1 MKRFAYLH
9 LLFLTL
15 TIGFAHVVAGQNDTT
30 RFNELRQLLPDVIES
45 NIDSADW
52 YLEEM
57 LALAGSIAD
66 DKYLAS
72 AYEWHGNLYFAKSSY
87 DTATYYYDLAK
98 NLYLQQGEEIIALE
112 IDTHLAA
119 LDFDKSDYEK
129 AITRLETVL
138 SALDGNDDNYSIKA
152 KACNILGN
160 IYSEMERYETS
171 NTYLLE
177 SAEYFSLAADSVNV
191 SLSYI
196 TLAYNHIELKN
207 YEQSLAYAEKG
218 YQMSKAMNFV
228 RLVGASVY
236 IMGKVALQLDRL
248 EQAEAQLT
256 EALDLARQSEDPILV
271 AYIHA
276 ELARLYMQLGQ
287 SEPFATH
294 IDQLESLAT
303 DYGLTILLKDA
314 YELKSAWHEKS
325 GTYDEALKTYKV
337 YKTLADSLFNER
349 MTAQINEMTTKYN
362 TEKKEREIEQL
373 KHQEKISNLTKL
385 LMVAAMVALVI
396 IGALIYSRQQK
407 AKQLAQYKLE
417 KAQQEIEYQEQELMT
432 FTLSLA
438 QKKNLLHD
446 IKESAKPVRQL
457 EDANLQLKKI
467 NSSIKNGW
475 NVEKDWEEFRSRFEK
490 IHDTFFS
497 QLIKLGPTLTP
508 YDLRMCAYLKLSLS
522 SKEIAA
528 LLNIKVSSVEIQRSR
543 LRKKLNLT
551 QDENLGTFI
560 LKVS

>member
-256 EALDLARQSEDPILV
+256 EALDLARQSEDPVLV

-349 MTAQINEMTTKYN
+349 MTAQLNEMTTKYN

-385 LMVAAMVALVI
+385 LMVATMVALVI

-528 LLNIKVSSVEIQRSR
+528 LLNIKISSVEIQRSR

>member
-256 EALDLARQSEDPILV
+256 EALDLARQSEDPVLV

-475 NVEKDWEEFRSRFEK
+475 NVEK
-490 IHDTFFS
+490 
-497 QLIKLGPTLTP
+497 
-508 YDLRMCAYLKLSLS
+508 
-522 SKEIAA
+522 
-528 LLNIKVSSVEIQRSR
+528 
-543 LRKKLNLT
+543 
-551 QDENLGTFI
+551 
-560 LKVS
+560 